1 MSDLTHLTP
10 EKSWRAPFL
19 EALRT
24 HGVVSEAAK
33 VANVSRW
40 TAYHER
46 ATDSAFAKEW
56 EEALALGV
64 EALEDTAKMRAYAGS
79 DTLLIFLLKAHR
91 PAVYRETTRNINTNV
106 QVDWNTV
113 PPDLRDAFIDG
124 KITLDDV
131 LRSLQPND

>member
-1 MSDLTHLTP
+1 MEDLTRLTP

-46 ATDSAFAKEW
+46 ATDPVFAKEW
-56 EEALALGV
+56 EAALQLGV
-64 EALEDTAKMRAYAGS
+64 DALEDTAKMRAYAGS

-91 PAVYRETTRNINTNV
+91 PAVYRETTRNINTNL
-106 QVDWNTV
+106 QIDWNTV
-113 PPDLRDAFIDG
+113 PADLRDAFIEG
-124 KITLDDV
+124 QITLDDV
-131 LRSLQPND
+131 LRSLQPNH